1 MLDKLKASAR
11 SLAQKAPVQV
21 ALGVQK
27 RYGKDSAGN
36 LAAVVTYYG
45 FLSLFPLI
53 LLGLAVTGFVL
64 AGDPATQSEWGQKL
78 ADAVPGLGPLI
89 GRNIESV
96 VEARGPASLVGA
108 ALLLWAGIGIVEAA
122 GWSVSRVFRVP
133 EYQGFLKKKAWSIA
147 TLVSLGVLWLLS
159 TSVAGYAANV
169 DLGRSLD
176 LIVQPV
182 GGLVAFA
189 LDFALF
195 MVAYR
200 LLVQGRGPTFRQLWP
215 GALLAAAGWFLL
227 KLLGSWYATRTVA
240 TSSAI
245 YGTFGAV
252 IGVLV
257 LLYLAARVF
266 MYGAELNAV
275 LIERKEGAPMEGKE
289 RDTGEL
295 TTSAGSNG
303 GTVSSNGDGTTVPA
317 KPPTDRS
324 TLELIRG
331 IASDTGTLVKKEVE
345 LAKQEITEG
354 VVTKAKAA
362 GAFGAAGVLAL
373 FALGFMGMAGAWALA
388 LVLPTWAGF
397 LIVAGVFVLI
407 AGVAALMGK
416 RGMSNSSVAPEKT
429 KQTVKEDVEWA
440 KEALRR

>member
-1 MLDKLKASAR
+1 VLDKLKAFAR
-11 SLAQKAPVQV
+11 RLTAKAPVQV
-21 ALGVQK
+21 ALAVQK

-36 LAAVVTYYG
+36 LSAVVTYFG

-53 LLGLAVTGFVL
+53 LLGLAVVGFVL
-64 AGDPATQSEWGQKL
+64 AGEPATQHDWATRLS
-78 ADAVPGLGPLI
+78 DAVPGLGPLI
-89 GRNIESV
+89 GRNIEAV
-96 VEARGPASLVGA
+96 VESRGPATLVGA
-108 ALLLWAGIGIVEAA
+108 ALLLWAGIAIVEAA
-122 GWSVSRVFRVP
+122 GWAVSRVFRVP
-133 EYQGFLKKKAWSIA
+133 EYQGFLKKKLWSIA
-147 TLVSLGVLWLLS
+147 TLVALGVLWLLS
-159 TSVAGYAANV
+159 TSIAGFAANV

-176 LIVQPV
+176 LLVQPV

-189 LDFALF
+189 LDFVLF

-200 LLVQGRGPTFRQLWP
+200 LLVQGRGPGFRQLWP

-240 TSSAI
+240 SSSAV

-266 MYGAELNAV
+266 MYGAELDAV

-295 TTSAGSNG
+295 TTSVRA
-303 GTVSSNGDGTTVPA
+303 NGDAPA
-317 KPPTDRS
+317 TPPTDRS

-345 LAKQEITEG
+345 LAKQEIAEG

-373 FALGFMGMAGAWALA
+373 FALGFIGMAGAWALA

-397 LIVAGVFVLI
+397 LIVAGVFLSI
-407 AGVAALMGK
+407 AGIAALVGK
-416 RGMSNSSVAPEKT
+416 RGMSKGSVAPEKA

-440 KEALRR
+440 KAALRR

>member
-1 MLDKLKASAR
+1 VLERIKASAR
-11 SLAQKAPVQV
+11 RLTATAPVQV
-21 ALGVQK
+21 ALAVQK

-36 LAAVVTYYG
+36 LSAVVTYFG

-53 LLGLAVTGFVL
+53 LLGLAVVGFVL
-64 AGDPATQSEWGQKL
+64 AGEPATQNEWATKL
-78 ADAVPGLGPLI
+78 SDAVPGLGPLI

-96 VEARGPASLVGA
+96 VESRGPATLVGA
-108 ALLLWAGIGIVEAA
+108 GLLLWAGIAIVEAA
-122 GWSVSRVFRVP
+122 GWAVSRVYRVP
-133 EYQGFLKKKAWSIA
+133 EYQGFLKKKLWSIA
-147 TLVSLGVLWLLS
+147 TLVALGVLWLVS
-159 TSVAGYAANV
+159 TSVAGFAANV

-176 LIVQPV
+176 LLVQPV

-189 LDFALF
+189 LDFVLF

-215 GALLAAAGWFLL
+215 GSLLAATGWFLL
-227 KLLGSWYATRTVA
+227 KLLGSWYATRTVT
-240 TSSAI
+240 TSSAV

-295 TTSAGSNG
+295 TTS
-303 GTVSSNGDGTTVPA
+303 VSPNGDGTPTTVPA
-317 KPPTDRS
+317 TPPTDRS

-345 LAKQEITEG
+345 LAKQEIAEG

-362 GAFGAAGVLAL
+362 GAFGAAGVMAL
-373 FALGFMGMAGAWALA
+373 FAVGFIGMAGAWALSR
-388 LVLPTWAGF
+388 VLPIWAGF
-397 LIVAGVFVLI
+397 LIVGGVFLAI
-407 AGVAALMGK
+407 AGTAALIGK
-416 RGMSNSSVAPEKT
+416 RGMSQSSVAPEKT